1 MRNPG
6 IPVGFKAKARHGSL
20 AKILRPAPE
29 LESGEIPPR
38 VCEGFFFWWDR
49 TRDGG
54 EKKKRRKLHLWT
66 LCCYTNGSG
75 GARHHGR
82 KINSKKSLILLGWWR
97 CGGMAAGRVGMERL
111 WEGQAR
117 ETSEPLPAP
126 KGTPGELFQV
136 SPNPSCPRVVV
147 QRESRGREASLMFF

>member
-6 IPVGFKAKARHGSL
+6 ILVGFKVQRHGTAAFQKFSVPPL
-20 AKILRPAPE
+20 SWGVGRFRLVCVRGFFGGIE
-29 LESGEIPPR
+29 LEME
-38 VCEGFFFWWDR
+38 
-49 TRDGG
+49 
-54 EKKKRRKLHLWT
+54 EKKNRRKLHLWT

-82 KINSKKSLILLGWWR
+82 KINPEKSLILLGWWR
-97 CGGMAAGRVGMERL
+97 CGGMAAGRVGMEGL

-147 QRESRGREASLMFF
+147 QRESRGREASLIFF